1 MTMMSMSVE
10 STIGLLIGFLAAC
23 LFCLGILFWRLSRR
37 GEPSA
42 ALGGKISLLSE
53 NQTQLAQIISQ
64 QLQAQERNL
73 SQHLSTRLGELLQK
87 MAVFDS
93 AQAKVVDL
101 TAEIG
106 SLQKILGNSKSR
118 GLFGEVQLQN
128 LLEAA
133 LPPNAYALQTTLPG
147 GLRPD
152 CLLQLPNPP
161 GPMVVDAKF
170 PLDAYRQMLDAKTD
184 DERNMARKSFDRSLR
199 ARIDEIA
206 GKYIIPGITADS
218 ALLFLPSDAIFAD
231 LHTQF
236 EGVLEYSY
244 RAKVWIVSPTTM
256 MATLNTIRAIMR
268 DVKLRTEAA
277 AIQNEV
283 RLLCEDLGRL
293 GERMDKANQ
302 AVGNAQKALGDLAIS
317 VDKISKRGE
326 KIMAVELAETPPAE
340 VAIERIRVVGS

>member
-1 MTMMSMSVE
+1 MTMSIE
-10 STIGLLIGFLAAC
+10 STIGALIGFLAAC
-23 LFCLGILFWRLSRR
+23 LLCLGFLFWRLSRR
-37 GEPSA
+37 GEPSS

-64 QLQAQERNL
+64 QLQQQERNL

-93 AQAKVVDL
+93 AQAKVTDL

-133 LPPNAYALQTTLPG
+133 LPPNAFALQTTLPG

-184 DERNMARKSFDRSLR
+184 DERNTARKAFDRSLR
-199 ARIDEIA
+199 TRIDEISS
-206 GKYIIPGITADS
+206 KYIIPGVTADS

-293 GERMDKANQ
+293 SERMDKANL

-317 VDKISKRGE
+317 VDKIAKRGD
-326 KIMAVELAETPPAE
+326 KIMAVELADSAQPE
-340 VAIERIRVVGS
+340 VAIERIRAVGN

>member
-64 QLQAQERNL
+64 QLQTQERNL

-268 DVKLRTEAA
+268 DVKLRAEAA
-277 AIQNEV
+277 TIQHEV

-317 VDKISKRGE
+317 VDKITKRGE

-340 VAIERIRVVGS
+340 VAIERIRAVGS